1 MDKEAV
7 PQGTKDEKNK
17 KVEAAGRKLSTQQQ
31 KIPAIWEKWQEWRAV
46 KKDEKVKRTK

>member
-31 KIPAIWEKWQEWRAV
+31 KIPAIWEK
-46 KKDEKVKRTK
+46 